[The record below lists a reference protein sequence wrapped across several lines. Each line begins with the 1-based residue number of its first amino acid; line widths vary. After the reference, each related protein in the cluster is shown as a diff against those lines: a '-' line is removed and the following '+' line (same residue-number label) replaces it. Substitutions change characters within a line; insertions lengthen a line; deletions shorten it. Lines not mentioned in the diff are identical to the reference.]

1 MTTKVAKSKKKKEL
15 WPPIHRLTYTSGK
28 AAWQVACMLKGKRI
42 REAFPT
48 REEAETRA
56 AQIRQMVDND
66 GAAAF
71 SLPADTRAEAA
82 KCIELLKPYGAT
94 LTEACQHFVEKV
106 LKFREAPA
114 VADAVKRLLV
124 EKEQKN
130 LRPGTLNDLR
140 HRWGKFAE
148 TFGTRKLNEITGE
161 ELTAWLV
168 KQAADPVNRHNYR
181 RKIGSLYRLAV
192 KRKWTAENIVEQ
204 TERPEMVEAG
214 VGILHVK
221 QIVQLLEHADDHGV
235 LPFAVL
241 GFFAGV
247 RPDELKKLDWS
258 AVNLARRQVVIGPEV
273 AKTKQQRILPLND
286 TAIAWLVTCAK
297 KHGRIV
303 APDNFRKRFDA
314 WRKASGI
321 RFKDWPKDC
330 IRHSFGTYHYAAH
343 NNPVETARLMEHVGV
358 DIFFRHYRALVDED
372 EAKRFWDLRPS
383 ADAGEKI
390 VPLTATATG

>member
-1 MTTKVAKSKKKKEL
+1 MV
-15 WPPIHRLTYTSGK
+15 
-28 AAWQVACMLKGKRI
+28 KGKRI

-48 REEAETRA
+48 KEEAETRA
-56 AQIRQMVDND
+56 AQIRQMVDNE

-82 KCIELLKPYGAT
+82 KCVEMLKPYNAT
-94 LTEACQHFVEKV
+94 ISEACEHFVEKV

-161 ELTAWLV
+161 DLTAWLV

-221 QIVQLLEHADDHGV
+221 HIAKLLEHADDHGL

-247 RPDELKKLDWS
+247 RPDELKKLEWS
-258 AVNLARRQVVIGPEV
+258 AVNLTRRQVVIGPKV

-286 TAIAWLVTCAK
+286 TALAWLATCAK
-297 KHGRIV
+297 KHGRVV

-314 WRKASGI
+314 WRKAAGI

-343 NNPVETARLMEHVGV
+343 NNPVETARLMGHVGV

-372 EAKRFWDLRPS
+372 EARQFWSLRPA
-383 ADAGEKI
+383 ADAVEKI
-390 VPLTATATG
+390 VPMRAVGNK

>member
-1 MTTKVAKSKKKKEL
+1 MTTEVAKSKKKKEL
-15 WPPIHRLTYTSGK
+15 WPPIHKLTYTSGK
-28 AAWQVACMLKGKRI
+28 TAWQVACMLKGERI

-48 REEAETRA
+48 KEEAETRA
-56 AQIRQMVDND
+56 AQIRQMVDNE

-82 KCIELLKPYGAT
+82 KCVEMLKPYNAT
-94 LTEACQHFVEKV
+94 IAEACEHFVEKV
-106 LKFREAPA
+106 LKYREAPA
-114 VADAVKRLLV
+114 IADAVKRLLV

-130 LRPGTLNDLR
+130 LRPGTLIDLR

-148 TFGTRKLNEITGE
+148 TFGARKLNEITGE
-161 ELTAWLV
+161 DLTAWLV
-168 KQAADPVNRHNYR
+168 KQASDPVNRHNYR

-221 QIVQLLEHADDHGV
+221 QIVKLLEHAEDHGL

-247 RPDELKKLDWS
+247 RPDELKKLEWS
-258 AVNLARRQVVIGPEV
+258 AVNLARRQVVIGSKV

-286 TAIAWLVTCAK
+286 TALAWLAMCAE
-297 KHGRIV
+297 KHGRVV

-314 WRKASGI
+314 WRKAAGI
-321 RFKDWPKDC
+321 RFKNWPKDC

-343 NNPVETARLMEHVGV
+343 NNPVETARLMGHVGV

-372 EAKRFWDLRPS
+372 EAKQFWALRP
-383 ADAGEKI
+383 AAAGAEKI
-390 VPLTATATG
+390 VPMVTNQ

>member
-1 MTTKVAKSKKKKEL
+1 MTTEVAKSKKKKDL

-28 AAWQVACMLKGKRI
+28 TAWQVACMLKGERI

-48 REEAETRA
+48 KEEAETRA
-56 AQIRQMVDND
+56 AQIRQMVDNE

-71 SLPADTRAEAA
+71 SLPADARAEAA
-82 KCIELLKPYGAT
+82 KCVEMLKPYNASIS
-94 LTEACQHFVEKV
+94 EACEHFVEKV

-130 LRPGTLNDLR
+130 LRPGTLIDLR

-161 ELTAWLV
+161 DLTAWLV
-168 KQAADPVNRHNYR
+168 KQASDPVNRHNYR

-221 QIVQLLEHADDHGV
+221 HIAKLLEHADDHGL

-247 RPDELKKLDWS
+247 RPDELKKLEWS
-258 AVNLARRQVVIGPEV
+258 AVNLARRQVVIGPKV

-286 TAIAWLVTCAK
+286 TALAWLAMCAK
-297 KHGRIV
+297 KHGRVV

-314 WRKASGI
+314 WRKAAGI
-321 RFKDWPKDC
+321 RFKNWPKDC

-343 NNPVETARLMEHVGV
+343 NNPVETARLMGHVGV

-372 EAKRFWDLRPS
+372 EAKRFWTLRP
-383 ADAGEKI
+383 AAAGAEKI
-390 VPLTATATG
+390 VTMAVNQ

>member
-1 MTTKVAKSKKKKEL
+1 MTIAKSKTKL
-15 WPPIHRLTYTSGK
+15 WPPIHKLIYTSGET
-28 AAWQVACMLKGKRI
+28 AWQVACMVKGKRI

-48 REEAETRA
+48 KEEAETRA
-56 AQIRQMVDND
+56 AQIRQMVDNE

-82 KCIELLKPYGAT
+82 KCIEMLKPYNAT
-94 LTEACQHFVEKV
+94 ISEACEHFVEKV

-161 ELTAWLV
+161 DLTAWLV
-168 KQAADPVNRHNYR
+168 KQASDPVNRHNYR

-221 QIVQLLEHADDHGV
+221 QIVKLLEHADDHGL

-247 RPDELKKLDWS
+247 RPDELKKLEWS

-286 TAIAWLVTCAK
+286 TALAWLATCAK
-297 KHGRIV
+297 KHGRIA
-303 APDNFRKRFDA
+303 APDNFRKT
-314 WRKASGI
+314 I
-321 RFKDWPKDC
+321 RRMAQGGWHPLQELAEGL
-330 IRHSFGTYHYAAH
+330 HPAQ
-343 NNPVETARLMEHVGV
+343 
-358 DIFFRHYRALVDED
+358 FRHLPLRRAQRPGRNSEVDG
-372 EAKRFWDLRPS
+372 ACGRGYFLP
-383 ADAGEKI
+383 
-390 VPLTATATG
+390 PLSRSCR

>member
-1 MTTKVAKSKKKKEL
+1 MTTAKSKTKL
-15 WPPIHRLTYTSGK
+15 WPPIHKLTYTSGET
-28 AAWQVACMLKGKRI
+28 AWQVACMVKGKRI

-48 REEAETRA
+48 KEEAEARA
-56 AQIRQMVDND
+56 AQIRQMVDNE

-82 KCIELLKPYGAT
+82 KCTELLKPYGAT
-94 LTEACQHFVEKV
+94 ITEACHHFVEKV

-114 VADAVKRLLV
+114 VAEAVKRLLV

-161 ELTAWLV
+161 DLTAWLV

-204 TERPEMVEAG
+204 TERPEMGETG

-221 QIVQLLEHADDHGV
+221 QIAKLLEHADDHEL

-241 GFFAGV
+241 GFFTGV
-247 RPDELKKLDWS
+247 RPDELKKLEWS
-258 AVNLARRQVVIGPEV
+258 AVNLARRQVVIGPKV

-286 TAIAWLVTCAK
+286 TALAWLAMCAK
-297 KHGRIV
+297 KHGSVV
-303 APDNFRKRFDA
+303 APINFRKRFDA
-314 WRKASGI
+314 WRQAAGI
-321 RFKDWPKDC
+321 RFKNWPKDC

-343 NNPVETARLMEHVGV
+343 NNPVETARLMGHVGV

-372 EAKRFWDLRPS
+372 EAKQFWALRPG
-383 ADAGEKI
+383 AAGDEKI
-390 VPLTATATG
+390 VPMVTNQ